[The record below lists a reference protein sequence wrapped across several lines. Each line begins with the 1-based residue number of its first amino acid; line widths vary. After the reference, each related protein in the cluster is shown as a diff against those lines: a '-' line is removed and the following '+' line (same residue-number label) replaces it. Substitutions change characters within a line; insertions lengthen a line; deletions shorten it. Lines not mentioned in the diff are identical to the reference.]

1 MKSSIKCLQIPIFL
15 LYFLKDGNNTN
26 SFIFISIKLFISLI
40 AISYYIQKNNNG
52 FLDIKHVKCFS
63 NTFQL
68 LRTLLTVVNGRH
80 IFIHEECAI
89 NDNEKNKIITNIT
102 LNFLSLQ
109 DKCIYSIM
117 QLMKNVFYL
126 VETTTML
133 KQCKTNWF

>member
-1 MKSSIKCLQIPIFL
+1 M
-15 LYFLKDGNNTN
+15 N

-68 LRTLLTVVNGRH
+68 LRCCHGRH

-89 NDNEKNKIITNIT
+89 NDIEKNKIITNIT

-109 DKCIYSIM
+109 DKCVYSIM

-126 VETTTML
+126 VDTTIML
-133 KQCKTNWF
+133 KQCKTN